1 MKHQM
6 MDFPTTGIAMINGQE
21 KKLIG
26 RRVKSPSGDVV
37 FADHVMGVD
46 SSTAAF
52 LLSAADDTGKRFTI
66 AFYGKKH
73 GEKKVVED
81 VIGAGFKDIEDVKEY
96 EFL

>member
-1 MKHQM
+1 MKQHM
-6 MDFPTTGIAMINGQE
+6 MDLPTTGTAMLKGQE

-37 FADHVMGVD
+37 LADHVMGVD

-73 GEKKVVED
+73 GEEKVVED
-81 VIGAGFKDIEDVKEY
+81 VTEAGFKDIEDVKEY